1 MENLIDITIDG
12 QTIKV
17 DSNENIVEACARA
30 GVKIPTLCFLKDI
43 SENASCGVCVVEVE
57 GAKSLLRSCVQKPT
71 PGMKIRTSSP
81 RVIQARKAAVELLL
95 ANHPDECLSCLRADT
110 CELHTM
116 ANLLGVHADRFP
128 GYKKYPP
135 PDNSS
140 EGIVRDD
147 RKCILCGRCV
157 SVCEDTQGVSAIAFT
172 GRGTR
177 TRVATFMDRG
187 LAQSA
192 CVQCGQ
198 CSLVCP
204 TGAITEKDES
214 QDVYGALG
222 DS

>member
-1 MENLIDITIDG
+1 MNLAAAWLATKGGTPMENLIDITIDG

-116 ANLLGVHADRFP
+116 ANLLGVHAQRCP
-128 GYKKYPP
+128 G
-135 PDNSS
+135 
-140 EGIVRDD
+140 
-147 RKCILCGRCV
+147 
-157 SVCEDTQGVSAIAFT
+157 
-172 GRGTR
+172 
-177 TRVATFMDRG
+177 
-187 LAQSA
+187 
-192 CVQCGQ
+192 
-198 CSLVCP
+198 
-204 TGAITEKDES
+204 
-214 QDVYGALG
+214 
-222 DS
+222 